1 MQADLHSSPNF
12 AWTVSM
18 PMIFKI
24 IDASAH
30 QAATLSGQF
39 TGAEIDLKDGYI
51 HFSTAAQVAETA
63 KRHFAGRSNL
73 VLWAIDADGLGE
85 ALKWEASRGD
95 QLFPHLYAPL
105 DMRHVK
111 WAKPLPWDGNAHVF
125 PPETFA

>member
-1 MQADLHSSPNF
+1 
-12 AWTVSM
+12 M

-39 TGAEIDLKDGYI
+39 SGAEIDLKDGYI

-73 VLWAIDADGLGE
+73 MLWAIDAEALGP
-85 ALKWEASRGD
+85 ALKWEPSRGG

-105 DMRHVK
+105 GMQYVV
-111 WAKPLPWDGNAHVF
+111 WAKPLAWDGTAHVF
-125 PPETFA
+125 PPEALA